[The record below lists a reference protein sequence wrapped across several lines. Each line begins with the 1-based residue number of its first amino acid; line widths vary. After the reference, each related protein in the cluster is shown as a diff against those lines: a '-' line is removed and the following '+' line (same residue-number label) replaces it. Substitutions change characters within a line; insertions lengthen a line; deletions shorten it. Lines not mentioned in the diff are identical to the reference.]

1 MVSAVDDGIGR
12 ILEHLE
18 SLDII
23 ENTMIFF
30 YLTTV
35 ALNLKMG
42 QIMAR

>member
-1 MVSAVDDGIGR
+1 MVSAVDDGVGR

-30 YLTTV
+30 LSDNGG
-35 ALNLKMG
+35 LNLKMG